1 MQEHDLVRSFLNMDT
16 MSTRQ
21 DQGCGGLNR
30 DPTLRKRS
38 LASLRKL
45 DFSTRHSQER
55 ETEQD
60 GTTTNERSDKA
71 RDSGTTKQNS
81 FGGIDLT
88 VAVEEQDAAEEASEN
103 NAQVN
108 K

>member
-1 MQEHDLVRSFLNMDT
+1 MQEHDLVRSFLSMDT

-30 DPTLRKRS
+30 DPTLSKRS

-71 RDSGTTKQNS
+71 RDSGATKQNS
-81 FGGIDLT
+81 FGVDLT

>member
-1 MQEHDLVRSFLNMDT
+1 

-30 DPTLRKRS
+30 DPTLSKRS

-71 RDSGTTKQNS
+71 RDSGTMKQNS

-88 VAVEEQDAAEEASEN
+88 VAVEEQDAAEEAAED

>member
-1 MQEHDLVRSFLNMDT
+1 

-81 FGGIDLT
+81 FGIDLT
-88 VAVEEQDAAEEASEN
+88 VAVEEQDAAEEAAED